1 MRCRFKSKIYY
12 NETNGYTIAVYWTKD
27 TSVPY
32 EIRSKSFGDTYSIT
46 AIGYDLPMN
55 ENIEVE
61 MIGNWVQN
69 AQYGPQY
76 QVDSYMEQVPRSREG
91 IVGYLSSGAFKGIGE
106 KMAQAIFSRFG
117 LETLEIMEHSPEKL
131 LEIRGITKSKLPEI
145 TAAFQKN
152 QSFRELMIFL
162 APFQVSPKKVQK
174 ILLEFGARAPQ
185 IIRERPYRLCEVKG
199 FGFLTVDDIAKKC
212 HGLLNDPIRIS
223 GCIGY
228 ILKQAQQEG
237 HLFLSQEKLLE
248 QAMELLNRKLPQL
261 AVSEREIQEILYRL
275 ILQRDIVLENG
286 AVYTEELYEMET
298 ETAKMVVH
306 HLLDNLPVY
315 HVEKLIQ
322 EAQAVFGIT
331 LSVSQVQAVQ
341 MVFSNPLS
349 IITGGPGT
357 GKTTVLKVLLYVYQK
372 LEDEGIQLMAPTGRA
387 ARRMSEST
395 GNSSASTM
403 HMAFGMVGEEV
414 YEEVNY
420 LQAHFINVDEFSMV
434 DMRLAYE
441 FFRRLTQ
448 GTRIILIGDMD
459 QLPSVGAGDVFRHLI
474 QCGKIPVTV
483 LDLAFRQ
490 AEHIRIYQNA
500 QRINNNIGK
509 LSYGEDFQFIE
520 SSGAE
525 QTADFVQKV
534 YRQELLGASPD
545 GVQVL
550 TPYRSRGA
558 ASVNELN
565 RILREIVNPEVSG
578 KREMKVGKQV
588 FREGDKILQTRNTEM
603 VSNGDMGTIQRL
615 YVNKEGESKAELLFS
630 EQRIVTYGPEQMEDI
645 ELAYATTVHKSQ
657 GSEYPVVILPWI
669 RGFYTML
676 KRAILYTAVTRAK
689 AKVILI
695 GERAALYQAI
705 HTDDSGKRNSR
716 LAMRI
721 QDEYEKQENAKT
733 EKITE
738 VYEQQKLV
746 V

>member
-12 NETNGYTIAVYWTKD
+12 NETNGYTIAAYWTKD

-32 EIRSKSFGDTYSIT
+32 EIRSKSFDDTYSIT

-131 LEIRGITKSKLPEI
+131 LEIRGITRSKLPEI
-145 TAAFQKN
+145 TASFQKN
-152 QSFRELMIFL
+152 QTFRELMIFL

-174 ILLEFGARAPQ
+174 ILLEFGSRAPQ

-199 FGFLTVDDIAKKC
+199 FGFLTVDEIAKKC

-237 HLFLSQEKLLE
+237 HLFLAQEKLLE
-248 QAMELLNRKLPQL
+248 QAMELLNRKLPQP
-261 AVSEREIQEILYRL
+261 AVNEREIQEILYRL
-275 ILQRDIVLENG
+275 IIQGNIVLENG
-286 AVYTEELYEMET
+286 AIYTEELYEMET

-306 HLLDNLPVY
+306 HLQDNLPVY

-331 LSVSQVQAVQ
+331 LSASQVQAVQ
-341 MVFSNPLS
+341 MVFANPLS

-357 GKTTVLKVLLYVYQK
+357 GKTTVLKVLLYVYRK
-372 LEDEGIQLMAPTGRA
+372 LEDKGIQLMAPTGRA

-403 HMAFGMVGEEV
+403 HMAFGLVGEEV

-420 LQAHFINVDEFSMV
+420 LQSHFVNVDEFSMV

-483 LDLAFRQ
+483 LDLAYRQ

-500 QRINNNIGK
+500 QRINNNDGQ
-509 LSYGEDFQFIE
+509 LSYGSDFQFIE

-565 RILREIVNPEVSG
+565 KVLREIVNPGVSG

-588 FREGDKILQTRNTEM
+588 FREGDKILQTRNTEV
-603 VSNGDMGTIQRL
+603 VSNGDMGIIQRL
-615 YVNKEGESKAELLFS
+615 YVNKEGENKAELLFS
-630 EQRIVTYGPEQMEDI
+630 DQRVVTYGPEQMEDI

-689 AKVILI
+689 EKVILI
-695 GERAALYQAI
+695 GERLPYIRQSTQMTAERETQGLPY
-705 HTDDSGKRNSR
+705 GYRLNMRNRKKWS
-716 LAMRI
+716 
-721 QDEYEKQENAKT
+721 QKK
-733 EKITE
+733 
-738 VYEQQKLV
+738 QQKCMNRKN
-746 V
+746 